1 MSACQPVTYQHAP
14 MDTRALLEGLRFTDT
29 FFPSGGYAFSSG
41 LEAAVQGGAVKDS
54 DQLAR
59 YVEDLLRGGM
69 SRREALA
76 AKLANRAGSAG
87 QLDAAV
93 SVDRE
98 IDSTKLGRE
107 SRLASRQ
114 MGRQVIRVAADQLRG
129 KTVLRDY
136 LDAVEADQTPGHLAV
151 CFGFTLGACGWN
163 EEETVAA
170 FLYQTVVGF
179 VSAAMRL
186 HPIGQREGQR
196 LLGDWLPLIDRIS
209 REINTD
215 TRMSS
220 WSPIQDIYAMRHGRL
235 EWRLFRS

>member
-1 MSACQPVTYQHAP
+1 MNTS
-14 MDTRALLEGLRFTDT
+14 ALLEGLRFIDT

-41 LEAAVQGGAVKDS
+41 LEAAIQGGAVKNS

-69 SRREALA
+69 SRREVLA
-76 AKLANRAGSAG
+76 VRVANRAGSE
-87 QLDAAV
+87 DDIV
-93 SVDRE
+93 SAIDIDRKL
-98 IDSTKLGRE
+98 DSTKLSRE

-114 MGRQVIRVAADQLRG
+114 MGRQVIRVAADQLHARPALN
-129 KTVLRDY
+129 TYRE
-136 LDAVEADQTPGHLAV
+136 AVDSEKTPGHLAV
-151 CFGFTLGACGWN
+151 SFGVTMGACGW
-163 EEETVAA
+163 EPEETIAA

-186 HPIGQREGQR
+186 SPIGQHEGQR
-196 LLGDWLPLIDRIS
+196 LLSEWLPLIDRIS
-209 REINTD
+209 RETD
-215 TRMSS
+215 PDAAMSS